1 MKEAIPRIREFPDD
15 DRIWRVDWYGS
26 IERNERVPSE
36 PKVQVIISPL
46 VEEVSDY
53 ASIKAV
59 NHDDRKIIGV
69 GVGQLPA
76 ISIGSLWKNRRCL
89 SYCAGQS
96 KEFSDLVINA
106 QTVQLLRSDFK
117 VDGDTL
123 IKRQFHQIGGA
134 AGLRANC
141 LAVKWKD
148 DPYGIIIPAL
158 EIIRFYYAV
167 SSKLSKAIFFGSF
180 RHDIESIVNPSL
192 TGIDVEKKHAFLKLR
207 KNFSNEDGYVIARIL
222 FNAAANR
229 GAKLVH
235 DSIIQQSLSDS
246 KWLHPETLFP
256 FEGSTNLVARV
267 KPMKV
272 AEGKWRYIV
281 FALEKCTG
289 EFPYKTLTP
298 DRDNNADQANEETD
312 ISDELKEPAYPRK
325 KPKAPSDEDPE
336 LQSDDEP
343 NADYQPQVIALPS
356 SRFAALSDVEIEKV
370 EKDLCNFISAGRV
383 TTIDGSVDGL
393 GTGNG
398 EHNNNNVRPVNIE
411 STRERQEPLPA
422 SFDTFREMVAH
433 LNSGS
438 CLAALRAPT
447 DSTFYIPLR
456 KPSGQWQWSYL
467 DSDSRLRRR
476 VLIADVLYRG
486 KNSSLIEFQWRN
498 SESFRLAVI
507 SANNG
512 GRLSDQQIRELLRLL
527 AGKEGRWDHV
537 KSIASNMKI
546 ELLKHTWPDIPS
558 YCRAVKDVLG

>member
-15 DRIWRVDWYGS
+15 DRIWRVDWFGS
-26 IERNERVPSE
+26 VERNEKVPSE
-36 PKVQVIISPL
+36 PKVQLIVSPL
-46 VEEVSDY
+46 LEGVTDY
-53 ASIKAV
+53 ASINAV
-59 NHDDRKIIGV
+59 NHKDRKIIAV

-76 ISIGSLWKNRRCL
+76 ISIGSLWKNRRCMPGV
-89 SYCAGQS
+89 AGQV
-96 KEFSDLVINA
+96 KEFTGLQINA

-117 VDGDTL
+117 IDGESL
-123 IKRQFHQIGGA
+123 IKRQFHLIGGA
-134 AGLRANC
+134 GLNANC
-141 LAVKWKD
+141 LVIKWKD
-148 DPYGIIIPAL
+148 DPYGIIIPVL
-158 EIIRFYYAV
+158 EVVRFYYAV
-167 SSKLSKAIFFGSF
+167 SSKLSKTIFFGSF

-192 TGIDVEKKHAFLKLR
+192 TGIDLEKKHAFLKLR

-222 FNAAANR
+222 FNAVANR

-235 DSIIQQSLSDS
+235 DSIIQQSLADS
-246 KWLHPETLFP
+246 KWLHPETSFP
-256 FEGSTNLVARV
+256 FEGVTKLVARV

-272 AEGKWRYIV
+272 AEDKWRYIV
-281 FALEKCTG
+281 FALESCTG

-312 ISDELKEPAYPRK
+312 IPDELKEPAYPRK
-325 KPKAPSDEDPE
+325 KPKASIDEDPE

-343 NADYQPQVIALPS
+343 NVDYQPQVIALPS
-356 SRFAALSDVEIEKV
+356 SRFGALNDVEIEKV
-370 EKDLCNFISAGRV
+370 EKELCNFISAGRV

-411 STRERQEPLPA
+411 GTRERQEPLPA
-422 SFDTFREMVAH
+422 SFDTFREMVTH

-438 CLAALRAPT
+438 CLVSLRAPT

-456 KPSGQWQWSYL
+456 KPSGQRQWSYL
-467 DSDSRLRRR
+467 DSESRLRRR

-486 KNSSLIEFQWRN
+486 KHSSLIEFQWRN
-498 SESFRLAVI
+498 GESFRLAVI
-507 SANNG
+507 SANYG

-527 AGKEGRWDHV
+527 AGKEGRWERV
-537 KSIASNMKI
+537 KSIVNNMNI

-558 YCRAVKDVLG
+558 YCRAVKDALG